1 MAAPFGPPPSCATT
15 RTLPSGVTRESV
27 RRSISTRITEPS
39 GMATGPSGKRRP
51 EAICVNLG
59 LMAAMV
65 SLLWLRMGQQAPH
78 SATNV
83 TSTGPRDAPTDPGEE
98 FPRQKDRISRKP
110 LNHRDC
116 LMALPLHVWKHMASK
131 VFHRIVVP
139 TDFSDYAEKAWA
151 LAQGLASALDSEVVL
166 AHVFVEPPLYG
177 EPPLT
182 PDATWQVFEK
192 ARKWV
197 EEELE
202 KWAAGARKKGATVRP
217 IIRTGAPAEQIVELA
232 TTDRKS

>member
-1 MAAPFGPPPSCATT
+1 M
-15 RTLPSGVTRESV
+15 
-27 RRSISTRITEPS
+27 
-39 GMATGPSGKRRP
+39 GK
-51 EAICVNLG
+51 
-59 LMAAMV
+59 
-65 SLLWLRMGQQAPH
+65 QAPH

-83 TSTGPRDAPTDPGEE
+83 TSTGPRDAPTDQGEE
-98 FPRQKDRISRKP
+98 FPREKDRISRKP
-110 LNHRDC
+110 LNPRDC
-116 LMALPLHVWKHMASK
+116 LMALPLHSREYMASK
-131 VFHRIVVP
+131 VFRRIVVP

-232 TTDRKS
+232 ASEHADLVVMGTHGRGGVSRVLLGSVADRVIRLAPCPVLTVRKPE

>member
-1 MAAPFGPPPSCATT
+1 M
-15 RTLPSGVTRESV
+15 
-27 RRSISTRITEPS
+27 
-39 GMATGPSGKRRP
+39 
-51 EAICVNLG
+51 
-59 LMAAMV
+59 
-65 SLLWLRMGQQAPH
+65 
-78 SATNV
+78 
-83 TSTGPRDAPTDPGEE
+83 
-98 FPRQKDRISRKP
+98 
-110 LNHRDC
+110 
-116 LMALPLHVWKHMASK
+116 
-131 VFHRIVVP
+131 
-139 TDFSDYAEKAWA
+139 
-151 LAQGLASALDSEVVL
+151 VL

-232 TTDRKS
+232 TTEHADLVVMGTHGRGGMSRVLLGSVADRVIRLAPCPVLTVRKPE